1 MKKQPTHKKQIT
13 YRKLCLSVLF
23 TLVLLGLSAAYFD
36 TLSLTSGI
44 RKLGIP
50 LLRLMGFITIGLLAG
65 QIIEAMGWTREVA
78 VLARPLFRYSKMGN
92 HCSAAF
98 TMAFISG
105 AAANA
110 MLLEFYE
117 EHKISKLQLFLAN
130 YINQFPAFFLH
141 LPTTVFIVLP
151 LTGIAGAFYFLIT
164 VLATLFRTFCF
175 LTFGHFYLNEQKK
188 IIAGGATPK
197 YGSSHEQANAAEQT
211 KATPSKNRMNHR
223 KKPDKVA
230 LLKTIQHRLPVRI
243 ANIFIWVLPI
253 YTLVFILNVN
263 GFFNYLNQ
271 TLSAYVTIS
280 LMPVESLSIVILSFA
295 AEFTSGFAAAG
306 ALMNAGVLSV
316 KQTVIALLLGNVLAF
331 PIRALRH
338 QLPRYMGIFS
348 PKIGLQLLLSGQFFR
363 VVSIIFIGTLYYWA
377 V

>member
-1 MKKQPTHKKQIT
+1 M
-13 YRKLCLSVLF
+13 F
-23 TLVLLGLSAAYFD
+23 TLLLLGLSTAYFD
-36 TLSLTSGI
+36 TLSLATGVK
-44 RKLGIP
+44 KLGLP
-50 LLRLMGFITIGLLAG
+50 LLRLMGFITLGLLAG
-65 QIIEAMGWTREVA
+65 QVIEAMGWTREVA

-117 EHKISKLQLFLAN
+117 EKKISKLQLFLAN
-130 YINQFPAFFLH
+130 YTNQFPAFFLH
-141 LPTTVFIVLP
+141 LPTTMFIVLP
-151 LTGIAGAFYFLIT
+151 LTGIAGGLYFLIT
-164 VLATLFRTFCF
+164 FLATLFRTFCF
-175 LTFGHFYLNEQKK
+175 LTFGHFYLKEE
-188 IIAGGATPK
+188 P
-197 YGSSHEQANAAEQT
+197 
-211 KATPSKNRMNHR
+211 KATSPNSRINNR
-223 KKPDKVA
+223 KKPDKIA
-230 LLKTIQHRLPVRI
+230 IIKTIRKRLPIRI

-253 YTLVFILNVN
+253 YTLVYILNLN
-263 GFFNYLNQ
+263 GAFNYLNQ
-271 TLSAYVTIS
+271 ALSAYVTIN
-280 LMPVESLSIVILSFA
+280 LMPVESLSIIILSFA

-363 VVSIIFIGTLYYWA
+363 VVSILFIGTLYYLA